1 MKENVLEV
9 KVRER
14 NDIRIVDLKGD
25 FTLFVD
31 KAVNSKVK
39 PLINEGVLKIVLN
52 FSDVGYIN
60 SSGIAIIIGL
70 VTLLSNKGGRFKA
83 YGLIPHFQKVFNMVG
98 LTQYMDLLESE
109 EEAINSFD
117 A

>member
-1 MKENVLEV
+1 MDTNVLEV
-9 KVRER
+9 KDRANGDVR
-14 NDIRIVDLKGD
+14 IIDLKGD
-25 FTLFVD
+25 FTLLAD
-31 KAVNSKVK
+31 KAINATVK
-39 PLINEGVLKIVLN
+39 PLINDGILKIVLN
-52 FSDVGYIN
+52 FTNIGYIN

-98 LTQYMDLLESE
+98 LTQYMDLFETE
-109 EEAINSFD
+109 EEAIGSFD